1 MIMSTQENLRN
12 NQRLRTRKDILQA
25 AARLI
30 KSGKK
35 PNMDEIAD
43 EALVSRATA
52 YRYFPSL
59 EALIIEAPLD
69 GDVPDPKELFRSDR
83 SIDPEQRIDKAE
95 AALHEMI
102 YKNESQLRMMLANS
116 LMRADG
122 QIPVRQNRRKALIEE
137 ALAPSKKRFS
147 PSAYKKLCAALS
159 LFFGS
164 ESMIVFRDVFPLDP
178 KAAREIKS
186 WAMRALIREAL
197 KDSAEKK

>member
-1 MIMSTQENLRN
+1 MSTQETVRN

-59 EALIIEAPLD
+59 DALVIEAPLD
-69 GDVPDPKELFRSDR
+69 GNVPDPKDLFRNDR
-83 SIDPEQRIDKAE
+83 TTDPEQRVDKAE
-95 AALHEMI
+95 ASMHEMV
-102 YKNESQLRMMLANS
+102 YRNESQLRMMLANS
-116 LMRADG
+116 LTRSDG

-137 ALAPSKKRFS
+137 ALAPAKKRFS
-147 PSAYKKLCAALS
+147 SAAYKKLCAALS
-159 LFFGS
+159 LFFGT

-178 KAAREIKS
+178 KAAREVKS
-186 WAMRALIREAL
+186 WAIRALVREAL
-197 KDSAEKK
+197 KD